1 MIVIIS
7 QATFETDNSVVKFHN
22 AIICFVIELCK
33 FRSETGDVKVAGF
46 YTLAQVITREQVI
59 DKSRFIGIA
68 VPLSTLEELEQ
79 AMQKIR
85 QDYPNARHYVYAY
98 RLHDGFIEKSSDD
111 GEPQG
116 TGGRPVLDLLQ
127 HRNVWNVLL
136 VVVRYFGGI
145 LLGTG
150 GLSRA
155 YGGTARQVILET
167 DLKKLT
173 LYEIFAL
180 RVPYEWFELL
190 KYQFDQ
196 HNWGIKKEGFSDVI
210 KLLVHVPEQ
219 ETELFKKWI
228 DDFTR
233 KQVYY
238 ESQGVIWG

>member
-1 MIVIIS
+1 M
-7 QATFETDNSVVKFHN
+7 E
-22 AIICFVIELCK
+22 
-33 FRSETGDVKVAGF
+33 GF
-46 YTLAQVITREQVI
+46 YTVSCVIAREQVV

-68 VPLSTLEELEQ
+68 VPLTTLEELEQ
-79 AMQKIR
+79 AKHKIR
-85 QDYPNARHYVYAY
+85 EDYPNARHYVYAY

-116 TGGRPVLDLLQ
+116 TGGRPILDLLQ

-155 YGGTARQVILET
+155 YGGTARLVILET
-167 DLKKLT
+167 DLKKLA
-173 LYEIFAL
+173 LNQIYAL

-196 HNWGIKKEGFSDVI
+196 HKWDIKKEEFSEVI
-210 KLLVHVPEQ
+210 KLVVHIPEQ
-219 ETELFKKWI
+219 ETEIFTNWI

-233 KQVYY
+233 KQVSY
-238 ESQGVIWG
+238 EDLGIAWG

>member
-1 MIVIIS
+1 M
-7 QATFETDNSVVKFHN
+7 E
-22 AIICFVIELCK
+22 
-33 FRSETGDVKVAGF
+33 GF
-46 YTLAQVITREQVI
+46 YTLSQVTTREQVI
-59 DKSRFIGIA
+59 DKSRFIAIA
-68 VPLSTLEELEQ
+68 VPLTSLALIEK
-79 AMQKIR
+79 AMQQIHE
-85 QDYPNARHYVYAY
+85 DYPNARHYVYAY

-116 TGGRPVLDLLQ
+116 TGGHPLLDLLQ

-136 VVVRYFGGI
+136 VVVRYFGGV

-155 YGGTARQVILET
+155 YGGTARQVIIET
-167 DLKKLT
+167 ELKKLI
-173 LYEIFAL
+173 LYQMYAL

-190 KYQFDQ
+190 KYQFNQ
-196 HNWGIKKEGFSDVI
+196 HKWDIKKEEFNEVI

-219 ETELFKKWI
+219 EAELFKKWI

-238 ESQGVIWG
+238 EDLGIAWG